1 MGCKNGRESNSKG
14 YYLCKVIV
22 MKVEDRVWTEP
33 KILYWKDNV
42 WVVNLK
48 TFKTIQNENVL
59 LWMKVPEEFI

>member
-22 MKVEDRVWTEP
+22 MEVEDRVWTEP